1 MKEIHV
7 IVGVLFLMVIF
18 VCGCSMRTTNDYM
31 DPIDQITEC
40 ELEPGKAMIIFVR
53 DKAKQ
58 VSMYSLEVVE
68 IAEEIKVVGYLMSGM
83 KVAYQVDAGDHYF
96 MSCFLGTNYVMKAT
110 VDAGRTYC
118 VFLSSSFESRYKI
131 TPFEFHPIRRG
142 KEMEEWKKYS
152 FYRPNSQAYKWVDD
166 YWEDIEKI
174 KVDTMVIWNS
184 YTDEER
190 HTYTLFAD
198 DGS

>member
-1 MKEIHV
+1 
-7 IVGVLFLMVIF
+7 
-18 VCGCSMRTTNDYM
+18 MRTTTDYM
-31 DPIDQITEC
+31 DPIDQITEDK
-40 ELEPGKAMIIFVR
+40 LEPGKAMIIFVR

-68 IAEEIKVVGYLMSGM
+68 IAEEIKLVGYLMSGM

-110 VDAGRTYC
+110 VNAGRTYY
-118 VFLSSSFESRYKI
+118 VFLSSSFETRYKI
-131 TPFEFHPIRRG
+131 TPFAFHPVRRG
-142 KEMEEWKKYS
+142 KEKEEWKKYG
-152 FYRPNSQAYKWVDD
+152 FYKPNSKAYKWVDD
-166 YWEDIEKI
+166 YWEEIEKV
-174 KVDTMVIWNS
+174 KADTMVIWNN

-190 HTYTLFAD
+190 HTFTLFAD